1 MPDVAPRAEPTPAAK
16 NALRRPSGVCSLG
29 GAGLFPE
36 LCNAP
41 GTDRSGRHSKGS
53 NTTAALPKNDAQF
66 AGLDSQ
72 VLGGLDSKVLAASR
86 SDRDGDAPAGSPAD
100 EPKAPAGTLNE
111 AANCLRRLRSPACG
125 PNSAPPA
132 PLGPFSLGQEQSVSA
147 WKQIRREQLG
157 NEGFGARSAVN
168 ISSARIA

>member
-1 MPDVAPRAEPTPAAK
+1 MMR
-16 NALRRPSGVCSLG
+16 N
-29 GAGLFPE
+29 
-36 LCNAP
+36 
-41 GTDRSGRHSKGS
+41 
-53 NTTAALPKNDAQF
+53 
-66 AGLDSQ
+66 SQ
-72 VLGGLDSKVLAASR
+72 VWIRR
-86 SDRDGDAPAGSPAD
+86 SWPHRDLDRDVDAPAGSPAD

-111 AANCLRRLRSPACG
+111 AASCLRLLRSPACG